1 MTTEAAR
8 KFWTT
13 KSKAPEYH
21 AIAFSHPAFDAP
33 IRLVANQFAE
43 VTLGGNVY
51 TPVAMDVTPPEKKS
65 DGLPKLPIAF
75 PRQVVGRE
83 FKRQLRK
90 IAESG
95 SRAPIEVAYDVY
107 LGEKAAPQLSWQLYA
122 AEQGGISFSATTVQ
136 VTATVDNPMR
146 RQVAPVYDPATW
158 TGLELIQ

>member
-13 KSKAPEYH
+13 KSKLPEWH
-21 AIAFSHPAFDAP
+21 AVTFTHPAFDAP

-43 VTLGGNVY
+43 VTLGGNVH
-51 TPVAMDVTPPEKKS
+51 TPVRMDLTPPEKKG

-75 PRQVVGRE
+75 PREVVGRE

-90 IAESG
+90 IADAG
-95 SRAPIEVAYDVY
+95 SRAPIEVTYDVY
-107 LGEKAAPQLSWQLYA
+107 LGEKTTPQLSWKLYA
-122 AEQGGISFSATTVQ
+122 AEQGGVSFSATTVQ
-136 VTATVDNPMR
+136 VTATLDNPMR
-146 RQVAPVYDPATW
+146 TAVGVIYDPATF